1 MGFLGCRTCLRL
13 TQFIGGVT
21 EGEGKTAPGCRHWW
35 RGKERRD
42 HMDERTSSPAF
53 TGRESQEE
61 KIQRILDCLYQMNEQ
76 YRYILCQLD
85 SREE

>member
-1 MGFLGCRTCLRL
+1 
-13 TQFIGGVT
+13 
-21 EGEGKTAPGCRHWW
+21 
-35 RGKERRD
+35 
-42 HMDERTSSPAF
+42 MDGQGNYPAF
-53 TGRESQEE
+53 TGRETQEE